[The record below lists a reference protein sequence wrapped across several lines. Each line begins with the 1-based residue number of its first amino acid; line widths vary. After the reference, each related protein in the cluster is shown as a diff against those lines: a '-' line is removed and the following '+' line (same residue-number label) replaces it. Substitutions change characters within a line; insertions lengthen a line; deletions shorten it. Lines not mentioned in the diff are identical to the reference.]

1 MSKIKRG
8 RPSLR
13 YTVQSFIIKHL
24 QEVDLPVSIDSLRK
38 KISKDMER
46 RLSWNTV
53 QKYLQELVD
62 LGKVEAIPTPH
73 SKKEGKEGLT
83 VYMLKK

>member
-1 MSKIKRG
+1 
-8 RPSLR
+8 LN
-13 YTVQSFIIKHL
+13 
-24 QEVDLPVSIDSLRK
+24 
-38 KISKDMER
+38 R

-62 LGKVEAIPTPH
+62 LGKVEVISTPH
-73 SKKEGKEGLT
+73 SKKDGKEGLT